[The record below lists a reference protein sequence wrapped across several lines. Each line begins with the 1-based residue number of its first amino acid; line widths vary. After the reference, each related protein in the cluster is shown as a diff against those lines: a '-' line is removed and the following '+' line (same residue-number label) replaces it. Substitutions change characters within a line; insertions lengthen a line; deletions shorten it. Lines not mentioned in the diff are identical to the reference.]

1 MSAFVCGCG
10 CECRSGCG
18 CGCWGGECGCGCVG
32 GCVGVSVLMFVGVWV
47 DVGEMLSYGGTSWGY
62 CG

>member
-1 MSAFVCGCG
+1 MCGWVGGCG
-10 CECRSGCG
+10 
-18 CGCWGGECGCGCVG
+18 CGCGCVG

>member
-1 MSAFVCGCG
+1 MCVWVGGWVWVWVWVCG
-10 CECRSGCG
+10 
-18 CGCWGGECGCGCVG
+18 CGCGCVG